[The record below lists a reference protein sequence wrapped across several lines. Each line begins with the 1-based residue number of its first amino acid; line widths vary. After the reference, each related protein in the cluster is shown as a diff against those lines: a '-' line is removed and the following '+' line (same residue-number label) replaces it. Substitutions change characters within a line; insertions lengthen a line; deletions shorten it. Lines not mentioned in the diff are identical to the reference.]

1 MLSGKAHEAELSS
14 HLETLHGQFERWK
27 SGQIT
32 VWDLS
37 DLIHAF
43 HDGDSRD
50 LYTFYVYGKN
60 YGYQVACAIKNGHL
74 SMKDVEE
81 SCRDHIQYLLDK
93 GAVGKMREL
102 ETTEEPIELYKILKF
117 ENMVNSG
124 GEAKYV
130 ISEGQVTV
138 NGEVETRKRKKIFSG
153 DIIEFKDE
161 KIRIKV
167 K

>member
-1 MLSGKAHEAELSS
+1 
-14 HLETLHGQFERWK
+14 
-27 SGQIT
+27 
-32 VWDLS
+32 
-37 DLIHAF
+37 
-43 HDGDSRD
+43 
-50 LYTFYVYGKN
+50 
-60 YGYQVACAIKNGHL
+60 
-74 SMKDVEE
+74 
-81 SCRDHIQYLLDK
+81 
-93 GAVGKMREL
+93 MREV
-102 ETTEEPIELYKILKF
+102 EITEEPIELYKILKF

-167 K
+167 KWGWKDEKIIWW